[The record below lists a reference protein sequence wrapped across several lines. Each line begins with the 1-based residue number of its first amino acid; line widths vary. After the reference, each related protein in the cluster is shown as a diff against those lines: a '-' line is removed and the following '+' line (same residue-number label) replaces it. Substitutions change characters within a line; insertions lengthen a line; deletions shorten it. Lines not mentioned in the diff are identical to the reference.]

1 MKMKKLTVI
10 LLSILLVITMI
21 ACVDN
26 GQSDESGSESKA
38 PASNGQSRPGE
49 TYDDDILESQDS
61 SDGSESENNASA
73 PSEESSKAP
82 ESASKP
88 ESSESK
94 SSGGVIEL
102 PMDTFG

>member
-1 MKMKKLTVI
+1 MKKLTVI

-26 GQSDESGSESKA
+26 GQSEDSGSESKT
-38 PASNGQSRPGE
+38 PASNGQSQPGE
-49 TYDDDILESQDS
+49 THDDDIFESQDS
-61 SDGSESENNASA
+61 SDSNESENSESA
-73 PSEESSKAP
+73 PSEESSNAP